1 MIISKIAV
9 EKDDD
14 GANVYRKIAIDGD
27 PYSIARDLMAIAY
40 ALAKNVR
47 ERGLSKAKTNAFR
60 IKFEQAF
67 AAGFRITEEEFR
79 DMDLAAIEEL
89 KKEIREEI
97 ETEDRGL
104 MS

>member
-1 MIISKIAV
+1 MIITEIRV

-14 GANVYRKIAIDGD
+14 GANVYRKIRLDGD
-27 PYSIARDLMAIAY
+27 PYTIARDLIAVGY
-40 ALAKNVR
+40 ALAKNAR
-47 ERGLSKAKTNAFR
+47 DRGLSKAKSNAFR

-67 AAGFRITEEEFR
+67 AAGFRISEDEFR
-79 DMDLAAIEEL
+79 DMDLAAIEEI
-89 KKEIREEI
+89 KKEIRE